1 MIKLKGEMV
10 IELTDTNT
18 GAVETVQETN
28 MITEAVN
35 NILGLNPMGIYLKA
49 SGEYDNSVLWNGT
62 LLPICPN
69 MIGGILL
76 FPAVLEEKA
85 DHLYEQGK
93 NLPVAYA
100 SNNVN
105 SGSNV
110 ARGSLNQT
118 ESKKLDNG
126 YKFVWEF
133 TPSQGNGNIAA
144 VALTSALGGQNAFG
158 SAAGDAS
165 ALVF

>member
-1 MIKLKGEMV
+1 MKLKGEMV

-76 FPAVLEEKA
+76 FPAVWKKRRTIFTSRGRTCRWHMLPIM
-85 DHLYEQGK
+85 LIPVLMWQGE
-93 NLPVAYA
+93 A
-100 SNNVN
+100 
-105 SGSNV
+105 
-110 ARGSLNQT
+110 
-118 ESKKLDNG
+118 
-126 YKFVWEF
+126 
-133 TPSQGNGNIAA
+133 
-144 VALTSALGGQNAFG
+144 
-158 SAAGDAS
+158 
-165 ALVF
+165 